1 MSSEKKDEP
10 AKLHTNLLALPPQ
23 TSPAFQIKVTFF
35 EIMCHCLLQN
45 VFFSLTQKSGTTVNG
60 GEEKKRMA
68 KQMAKCNRK
77 TNFELAWFF
86 DFPLDCRSF
95 SADGKVIIFWS

>member
-35 EIMCHCLLQN
+35 EIMCHYLLQN
-45 VFFSLTQKSGTTVNG
+45 VFFFFNAKIWEYGKRRRRK
-60 GEEKKRMA
+60 EEDG
-68 KQMAKCNRK
+68 Q
-77 TNFELAWFF
+77 TN
-86 DFPLDCRSF
+86 
-95 SADGKVIIFWS
+95 GKVTVIVTQTLNSLGSSISLLTVVLSVPMAR